1 MSVVAT
7 HVHYSGLMKVVEA
20 FDAAIMGLDVA
31 KATEY
36 SDHGLCSSPIM
47 RTSAPEQEWIES
59 SARVAEGRWS
69 VKGKDVAIEYEFI
82 E

>member
-1 MSVVAT
+1 
-7 HVHYSGLMKVVEA
+7 
-20 FDAAIMGLDVA
+20 
-31 KATEY
+31 
-36 SDHGLCSSPIM
+36 M